1 MRGLLLILTL
11 LSTLGAST
19 LLLQPA
25 FVPSASAATAED
37 EYFELMK
44 LFVDTFEQID
54 RNYVKPVDR
63 RELMEA
69 AMRGMVLKLD
79 PYSSYIDTSDLKQFN
94 ESVEQEFGGIGIQV
108 MVEERT
114 RRLMVMIPI
123 PGTPAYK
130 AGLRAGD
137 HIIEIDD
144 KPTADFVEG
153 REMQSAVKL
162 MRGKPG
168 DSVKLKI
175 QHKDDAEPITL
186 DVTRAII
193 KTPTVL
199 GDHYDKDGNWS
210 YFLEGEDKIG
220 YLRLTSFGRNST
232 EEIHDSLEKLKK
244 DGMKAL
250 ILDLRFNP
258 GGLLSAATAISD
270 FFVESGVIVSTK
282 GRNTD
287 EQTYK
292 AKKAGTFSGFPMV
305 VLVNRYSASASEI
318 VSACLQDHKRAI
330 VVGERT
336 WGKGSVQNVIELE
349 GGKSALKLT
358 TASYH
363 RPSGKN
369 IHRFPK
375 ATEKDE
381 WGVMPDEGFEVKFT
395 DEEMR
400 KLDDVLRVRGTF
412 RSDGTAPKVEFVDS
426 QLAKGSNWLKE
437 QLAAKKSDA
446 DKPADAEKPAGA
458 DEKNK
463 AAGKPAEKKEG
474 ARLQKLPGPQYVEAI
489 LEWLQLF
496 PHQNSRA
503 A

>member
-19 LLLQPA
+19 LCIQ
-25 FVPSASAATAED
+25 SARAATAED

-79 PYSSYIDTSDLKQFN
+79 PHSSYIDTSDLKQFN

-108 MVEERT
+108 TVEPRT
-114 RRLMVMIPI
+114 RQLMVMVPI

-144 KPTADFVEG
+144 KPTADFAEG

-168 DSVKLKI
+168 DNVKLKI

-186 DVTRAII
+186 EVTRAII

-210 YFLEGEDKIG
+210 YFVDGEDKIG
-220 YLRLTSFGRNST
+220 YLYLTSFGRNSA
-232 EEIHDSLEKLKK
+232 EEIHDSLERLKK
-244 DGMKAL
+244 DGMKGL

-270 FFVESGVIVSTK
+270 YFIESGVIVSTK

-287 EQTYK
+287 EQVYK
-292 AKKAGTFSGFPMV
+292 AKKSGTYSGFPMV
-305 VLVNRYSASASEI
+305 VLVNHGSASASEI

-336 WGKGSVQNVIELE
+336 YGKGSVQNVIELE

-395 DEEMR
+395 DKETE
-400 KLDDVLRVRGTF
+400 KLFEAIRERGTF
-412 RSDGTAPKVEFVDS
+412 RTDRAAPKVEFVDG
-426 QLAKGSNWLKE
+426 QLAKGMTWLKE
-437 QLAAKKSDA
+437 QLAAKKPEG
-446 DKPADAEKPAGA
+446 DKPADAEKPAGDA
-458 DEKNK
+458 EKNK
-463 AAGKPAEKKEG
+463 AAEKPAEKKDG
-474 ARLQKLPGPQYVEAI
+474 ARLQKLLGPQYVEAFW
-489 LEWLQLF
+489 EWLQLF
-496 PHQNSRA
+496 PERASRTA
-503 A
+503 